1 MVSDGGGWRGAKVGL
16 VRLLDLSW
24 DLFLEQD
31 TEFLTG
37 GNKLVLWY
45 LRCSFPSNNEHLK

>member
-1 MVSDGGGWRGAKVGL
+1 MVVGGEEQKGPYGFGPYN
-16 VRLLDLSW
+16 
-24 DLFLEQD
+24 LFLEQD
-31 TEFLTG
+31 TQFLTG